1 MQLWHG
7 VILFLVLAGFGYTA
21 FELQRTR
28 EWRRVDQELQDR
40 MAMIFGPM
48 RPPGAGPGRK
58 AFRGEE
64 LGDERRGRREPRE
77 GRRELPDELPPLI
90 DRNALE
96 PTDLGAIYNI
106 VWRRDGRVVR
116 GGDVP
121 DDVARPGPGDL
132 PGVRMRGEFRELV
145 RVTPRGDTILVGRS
159 VAGESAELKK
169 LALLLFGTGFGVLT
183 LGLAGGWLVANRA
196 IRPIESI
203 SATAHKIASGD
214 LTQRIPQ
221 NETESEL
228 GRLVTVLNSTF
239 TRLESAFAEQA
250 RFTTDVSHELRT
262 PVAVIVSQTQM
273 ALARERSAAEYRETI
288 EACQRAAQR
297 MRGLIES
304 LMQLAR
310 LDAGQESMKQEIF
323 DLAKVAEDVIG
334 LLRPLAEQRG
344 QSLEGKTVSAQ
355 LRGDAERVSQ
365 VIVNLV
371 TNAIH
376 YTPAGGKVVVET
388 SREDQLAV
396 LKVSDTGVGIP
407 AADLPKVFDRFYRVD
422 QSRSREKGG
431 SGLGLAITKAIV
443 AAHGGTIEVSSTPGQ
458 GTTFIVR
465 IPVAA

>member
-7 VILFLVLAGFGYTA
+7 VILLLVLAGFGYTA

-64 LGDERRGRREPRE
+64 PGEDRRGWREP
-77 GRRELPDELPPLI
+77 RRELPEELPPLI

-96 PTDLGAIYNI
+96 PTESGAIYNI

-121 DDVARPGPGDL
+121 EGVSRPGPGDL
-132 PGVRMRGEFRELV
+132 PGVRMRGEFRELI
-145 RVTPRGDTILVGRS
+145 RVTPRGDTIVVGRS

-169 LALLLFGTGFGVLT
+169 LALLLIGTGIGVLT
-183 LGLAGGWLVANRA
+183 LGLAGGWFVANRA
-196 IRPIESI
+196 MRPIESI
-203 SATAHKIASGD
+203 SATAHKISSGD

-228 GRLVTVLNSTF
+228 GRLVSVLNSTF

-262 PVAVIVSQTQM
+262 PVTVIVSQTQM
-273 ALARERSAAEYRETI
+273 ALARERTAAEYRETL

-310 LDAGQESMKQEIF
+310 IDAGQESMKRELF
-323 DLAKVAEDVIG
+323 DLAKVADEAIG

-344 QSLEGKTVSAQ
+344 LALEGRTDSVQ
-355 LRGDAERVSQ
+355 LRGDPERISQ
-365 VIVNLV
+365 VILNLV
-371 TNAIH
+371 TNATH

-388 SREDQLAV
+388 SREGELAV
-396 LKVSDTGVGIP
+396 LRVSDTGVGIP
-407 AADLPKVFDRFYRVD
+407 AEDLPKVFDRFYRVE

-431 SGLGLAITKAIV
+431 SGLGLAITRAIV
-443 AAHGGTIEVSSTPGQ
+443 AAHSGTIEVTSAPGV
-458 GTTFIVR
+458 GTTFTVR
-465 IPVAA
+465 IPIAV